1 MLEFKDYLN
10 GNHKEPIVVLGG
22 GLVGSIFSNYINKST
37 DIKIKFIVDGNP
49 VKQNKKLNGADV
61 VSYDYLDS
69 IEKTTPIFIAHRYI
83 DSAISTLKN
92 KKLSNVYI
100 IRDLITE
107 IDPNKFYEGEL
118 VEIKRD
124 RLLNY
129 FVQMADKAKYLKKD
143 ILHLKSIDIQVSEKC
158 SLKCK
163 DCCNLM
169 QYYEKPKDV
178 ETEVLLKSIEKF
190 MSCID
195 SLDEFRVLGGDPFM
209 NKELHKV
216 MSKLATYDKCKKIV
230 VYTNARFLPKND
242 NLEVLKHPKVIL
254 EITDYGKKDS
264 KAADQFVEMAKKENI
279 AYQRSLVSEWEDG
292 GTIMPFISRSQSD
305 LKSLFSNCCQA
316 DLITLLH
323 GKLYR
328 CPFSANGAN
337 LNAFPFNAKDEVNL
351 LDEKLSIQELR
362 KQIKNLCFEKEYLT
376 ACSYCKGRTFES
388 EKIKAAVQIKEPL
401 NYSKLS

>member
-1 MLEFKDYLN
+1 MSKFPITQKAYEKLE
-10 GNHKEPIVVLGG
+10 
-22 GLVGSIFSNYINKST
+22 
-37 DIKIKFIVDGNP
+37 
-49 VKQNKKLNGADV
+49 Q
-61 VSYDYLDS
+61 
-69 IEKTTPIFIAHRYI
+69 
-83 DSAISTLKN
+83 
-92 KKLSNVYI
+92 
-100 IRDLITE
+100 
-107 IDPNKFYEGEL
+107 
-118 VEIKRD
+118 EIKD
-124 RLLNY
+124 L
-129 FVQMADKAKYLKKD
+129 KY
-143 ILHLKSIDIQVSEKC
+143 
-158 SLKCK
+158 
-163 DCCNLM
+163 
-169 QYYEKPKDV
+169 
-178 ETEVLLKSIEKF
+178 IE
-190 MSCID
+190 
-195 SLDEFRVLGGDPFM
+195 RP
-209 NKELHKV
+209 
-216 MSKLATYDKCKKIV
+216 KIV
-230 VYTNARFLPKND
+230 EDIAAAREFGDLSENAEYHAAREKQSFTEGRILD
-242 NLEVLKHPKVIL
+242 LEDK
-254 EITDYGKKDS
+254 
-264 KAADQFVEMAKKENI
+264 MAKKENI

>member
-1 MLEFKDYLN
+1 
-10 GNHKEPIVVLGG
+10 
-22 GLVGSIFSNYINKST
+22 
-37 DIKIKFIVDGNP
+37 
-49 VKQNKKLNGADV
+49 
-61 VSYDYLDS
+61 
-69 IEKTTPIFIAHRYI
+69 
-83 DSAISTLKN
+83 
-92 KKLSNVYI
+92 
-100 IRDLITE
+100 
-107 IDPNKFYEGEL
+107 
-118 VEIKRD
+118 
-124 RLLNY
+124 
-129 FVQMADKAKYLKKD
+129 
-143 ILHLKSIDIQVSEKC
+143 
-158 SLKCK
+158 
-163 DCCNLM
+163 M

-292 GTIMPFISRSQSD
+292 GTIMPFINRSQSD